1 MLLVEGL
8 VKMDDLKTVMEN
20 MVKAEA
26 ERSIGDKRGRLKNL
40 YNNVKDDVRRSYEK
54 VVEKFRSM
62 VV

>member
-1 MLLVEGL
+1 
-8 VKMDDLKTVMEN
+8 

-26 ERSIGDKRGRLKNL
+26 ERSIGDKRERLKGL